1 MRYMRAVPILLL
13 AASCGRKEGP
23 SRLNLRH
30 DITGT
35 VEGVTN
41 CYMLNGIP
49 PSHSDD
55 KSADLVVVG
64 KRPEGSA
71 KHILT
76 TQLTEHERLEVWLR
90 TYDIQKV
97 TKGATGY
104 SSLSFIAVE
113 QWDSRV
119 LRRWSSPWR
128 QTLTFH
134 ILSEDYRIVNLE

>member
-1 MRYMRAVPILLL
+1 MRYIPAVPILLL
-13 AASCGRKEGP
+13 VASCGRKEGP

-30 DITGT
+30 DITET

-41 CYMLNGIP
+41 CYMLDGIFP
-49 PSHSDD
+49 WHSDD

-71 KHILT
+71 RHILT

-104 SSLSFIAVE
+104 SSLSFLVVE

-119 LRRWSSPWR
+119 KYAWASPWR
-128 QTLTFH
+128 ETLTFH
-134 ILSEDYRIVNLE
+134 IFSEDYRIVNLE

>member
-1 MRYMRAVPILLL
+1 MRYMRVVPIVLLV
-13 AASCGRKEGP
+13 ASCGRKEGP
-23 SRLNLRH
+23 SRLNLQH
-30 DITGT
+30 DITET

-49 PSHSDD
+49 PQHSGD

-71 KHILT
+71 RHILT
-76 TQLTEHERLEVWLR
+76 TQITEHERLEVWLR

-97 TKGATGY
+97 TKASTSF

-119 LRRWSSPWR
+119 RYRMSSPWR
-128 QTLTFH
+128 ETLTFH